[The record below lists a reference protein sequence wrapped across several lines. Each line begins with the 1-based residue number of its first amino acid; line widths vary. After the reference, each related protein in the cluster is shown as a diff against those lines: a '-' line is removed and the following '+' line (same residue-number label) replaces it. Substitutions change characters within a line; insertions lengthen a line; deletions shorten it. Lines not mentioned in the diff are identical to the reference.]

1 MGAVAYRLL
10 PYALAYALSYLLRS
24 ANAVLAE
31 PLAAEL
37 HLAPA
42 LLGGLTASFYLA
54 FALGQ
59 VPLGWLMERRG
70 PRRTLFPLLLVAG
83 LGSFLFALASSP
95 AFLVAGR
102 ALMGVGVA
110 LALVGSVRAYQLHAP
125 AHLASLSAFT
135 VALGGLGGLMA
146 TVPLALL
153 GERLGWRGA
162 FVVLAL
168 ASWGLGLLG
177 LAVGPSDPQV
187 GLRASQPEGARVP
200 RGALGMGVVAFA
212 YIGSFF
218 ALQSL
223 WAGAFA
229 YHLGLEVL
237 QVSRLLFL
245 LNGASVLGGLLA
257 GLLARYLGVGP
268 ALRVGMLVFACG
280 LALWSGGL
288 LLPVG
293 YAMVGLGGGFNG
305 LVLAHTASLAGPGAG
320 GVLGLVNLA
329 GVVGIFLVQGGL
341 GVVVE
346 RLGYGPAFLALLT
359 LQVLAAA
366 ALLRQRQRA
375 SRP

>member
-59 VPLGWLMERRG
+59 VPLAWLMERRG

-83 LGSFLFALASSP
+83 LGCFLFALASSP

-168 ASWGLGLLG
+168 ASCGLGLLG

-245 LNGASVLGGLLA
+245 LNGASVPGGA
-257 GLLARYLGVGP
+257 PGRPSGQIPRCRPGP
-268 ALRVGMLVFACG
+268 
-280 LALWSGGL
+280 
-288 LLPVG
+288 
-293 YAMVGLGGGFNG
+293 
-305 LVLAHTASLAGPGAG
+305 
-320 GVLGLVNLA
+320 
-329 GVVGIFLVQGGL
+329 
-341 GVVVE
+341 
-346 RLGYGPAFLALLT
+346 
-359 LQVLAAA
+359 
-366 ALLRQRQRA
+366 
-375 SRP
+375 